1 LPSITDK
8 ISNQINYN
16 HFENNDIF
24 FNLIELD
31 SNPILIIDKK
41 NKIVYMNK
49 SALNLT
55 GRSDKETLNRDLS
68 NISFLKKDDINN
80 IKKGIKSLTN
90 KKSQI
95 KIMVKYR
102 KNDRAYGDAEVHL
115 NLININNVIFGY
127 KISLRDISE
136 IRDYYDQLEKSE
148 KRWRSLIEMAPDGV
162 VTMNVIGQITS
173 VNDTFLRLTGFT
185 EGEIVGKH
193 FTKIG
198 TIRTLDIP
206 KYIKIFASVL
216 RGKISGPFDMIF
228 KKKDGSS
235 GYGEIHIKLV
245 NIGGKEREILVIAR
259 DITQRRKNEEALL
272 KSLKELEISN
282 QELDDY
288 TYAVSHDL
296 KAPLRTIKS
305 FSSFLLEDH
314 ANILDEEGKEYL
326 NRMME
331 ATIRMNELIDD
342 LLLISR
348 VSRKHTETEFVDLN
362 KLIEEIKRDFEDQLK
377 EVSGTIVSEDLPT
390 IHVQKVWV
398 KQLFSNLISN
408 GLKFNKSAEPIVSIS
423 YEERPTEYLFV
434 FKDNGIGIDEKYHE
448 QIFKIFQRL
457 HSEDEYPGTGAGL
470 TICKK
475 IVDSYGGRI
484 RVESKPG
491 KGSTFYFTYP
501 KQYNNGEES
510 EDYQIDNDLTH
521 EQVELQ
527 LHEG

>member
-1 LPSITDK
+1 
-8 ISNQINYN
+8 
-16 HFENNDIF
+16 
-24 FNLIELD
+24 
-31 SNPILIIDKK
+31 
-41 NKIVYMNK
+41 
-49 SALNLT
+49 
-55 GRSDKETLNRDLS
+55 
-68 NISFLKKDDINN
+68 
-80 IKKGIKSLTN
+80 
-90 KKSQI
+90 
-95 KIMVKYR
+95 
-102 KNDRAYGDAEVHL
+102 
-115 NLININNVIFGY
+115 
-127 KISLRDISE
+127 
-136 IRDYYDQLEKSE
+136 
-148 KRWRSLIEMAPDGV
+148 
-162 VTMNVIGQITS
+162 
-173 VNDTFLRLTGFT
+173 
-185 EGEIVGKH
+185 
-193 FTKIG
+193 
-198 TIRTLDIP
+198 
-206 KYIKIFASVL
+206 
-216 RGKISGPFDMIF
+216 MIF

-484 RVESKPG
+484 WVESKPG